1 MSASAPASG
10 ARPVLLATFD
20 VPFAPGAAELAV
32 DAAVESGQ
40 ALIVVNAAA
49 VALAPISL
57 ALKYEY
63 VGTQEVEDAL
73 SAPAVLARSLAVEVE
88 RLRVCSP
95 RPVDALLEIV
105 AERAPGLL
113 VVGADP
119 ARMRARTYRRAARRL
134 RAVAPCLVWLP

>member
-20 VPFAPGAAELAV
+20 VPFAPGAAEFAV

-57 ALKYEY
+57 ALKA
-63 VGTQEVEDAL
+63 T
-73 SAPAVLARSLAVEVE
+73 
-88 RLRVCSP
+88 
-95 RPVDALLEIV
+95 
-105 AERAPGLL
+105 
-113 VVGADP
+113 
-119 ARMRARTYRRAARRL
+119 RRL
-134 RAVAPCLVWLP
+134 RAAAPCLVWLP